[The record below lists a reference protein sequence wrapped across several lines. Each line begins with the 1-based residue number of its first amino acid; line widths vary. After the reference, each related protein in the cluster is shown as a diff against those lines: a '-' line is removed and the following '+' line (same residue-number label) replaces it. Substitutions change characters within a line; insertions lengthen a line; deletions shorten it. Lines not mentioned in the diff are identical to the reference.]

1 MTDYQKMRITRMRK
15 QGIGYTIIAKEL
27 RLSLGSIKAFCRR
40 NDLQSSDL
48 LSSIQDE
55 SIVET
60 SSENDL
66 ISSGNR
72 GNSTTAK
79 QQRTFANT
87 DASSDH
93 PVCEVTVSYSDEPDP
108 GVIADVL
115 ELLTHANYGR

>member
-79 QQRTFANT
+79 QQRTFAST

>member
-79 QQRTFANT
+79 QQRTFAHT

-115 ELLTHANYGR
+115 ELITHANYGR